1 MEGAGAVTSVIIRTP
16 DHRVKDLEVEC
27 QPKWTVANLKQYLS
41 TCYPGNPSEDKQ
53 RLILA
58 GKLLQDKT
66 HLDELFKTYEYRPI
80 IHFVCTQTMPEPA
93 SDSESTVNSPRSSV
107 STPTTPVVEAN
118 AERPAIHMT
127 GNPRWSAHMTQL
139 QMWHQQLQDN
149 QAAAAFYNHGPPH
162 HLTQAV
168 LRRAAEQAQDAPQP
182 AAVPAPQQP
191 AAPPQPAEPAEQH
204 DLLDVFY
211 LMIRAMFLLALAWNY
226 ASPAKFCFMGVLL
239 FYLYLY
245 QGGYISLPALF
256 ASDHAEAVE
265 EGEEQRQPSAFL
277 FIKNAL
283 LSFFTS
289 LLPSN
294 ENNVN

>member
-1 MEGAGAVTSVIIRTP
+1 MS
-16 DHRVKDLEVEC
+16 
-27 QPKWTVANLKQYLS
+27 
-41 TCYPGNPSEDKQ
+41 
-53 RLILA
+53 
-58 GKLLQDKT
+58 LL
-66 HLDELFKTYEYRPI
+66 L
-80 IHFVCTQTMPEPA
+80 
-93 SDSESTVNSPRSSV
+93 SSV

-211 LMIRAMFLLALAWNY
+211 LMIRLGVRTSIFLNLTST
-226 ASPAKFCFMGVLL
+226 SP
-239 FYLYLY
+239 YLHEC
-245 QGGYISLPALF
+245 QI
-256 ASDHAEAVE
+256 
-265 EGEEQRQPSAFL
+265 R
-277 FIKNAL
+277 
-283 LSFFTS
+283 
-289 LLPSN
+289 
-294 ENNVN
+294 NVK